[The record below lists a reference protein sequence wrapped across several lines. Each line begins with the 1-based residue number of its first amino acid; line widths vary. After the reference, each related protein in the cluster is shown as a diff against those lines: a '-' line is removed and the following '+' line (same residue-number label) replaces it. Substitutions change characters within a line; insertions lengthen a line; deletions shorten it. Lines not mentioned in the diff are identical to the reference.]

1 MDDLLRSQ
9 EGTVSRRQLLA
20 AGWTPVQVERAVRR
34 RELVVVHPGVYV
46 DHTGPLT
53 PAQRRW
59 AAILYAAPAALHL
72 EHALP
77 DPPGSGPVDVAIDWT
92 RRVATR
98 PGIRV
103 HRVRGLDAK
112 TRWNQSPPRVRLEVA
127 TLALA
132 ARAATDLDAIAWLTD
147 AVGSRRTT
155 ADRLAE
161 TLAVHPRLRRHRL
174 LTGLL
179 TDLRAGTHSVLEHG
193 YLDRVVRPHGLP
205 EPTARQHPRATDD
218 RAGYR
223 DIAHLEVDAHI
234 ELDGGTHDDRAQ
246 RDVDADRD
254 LDDLADGLVTPRLRY
269 RQVFGTPCRTAERL
283 ARLFA
288 GRGWS
293 GVPHPC
299 SPSCPV
305 EAGSNN

>member
-1 MDDLLRSQ
+1 MDDLLRGQ

-20 AGWTPVQVERAVRR
+20 AGWTSVQVDRAVRR
-34 RELVVVHPGVYV
+34 RELVVIHPGVYV
-46 DHTGPLT
+46 EHNGPLT
-53 PAQRRW
+53 AAQRRW
-59 AAILYAAPAALHL
+59 AAVLYAAPAALHL

-77 DPPGSGPVDVAIDWT
+77 DPPGNGPVDVAIDWT

-103 HRVRGLDAK
+103 HRVRGLDVK

-132 ARAATDLDAIAWLTD
+132 ARAVTDLDAIARLTD
-147 AVGSRRTT
+147 AVGGRRTT
-155 ADRLAE
+155 ADRLADA
-161 TLAVHPRLRRHRL
+161 LAAQPRLPRHRL
-174 LTGLL
+174 LTGLVA
-179 TDLRAGTHSVLEHG
+179 DLRAGTHSVLEHG

-205 EPTARQHPRATDD
+205 EPSSRQHARLTGG

-223 DIAHLEVDAHI
+223 DIGHLEVDAHV

-246 RDVDADRD
+246 RDVDADHD

-269 RQVFGTPCRTAERL
+269 HQVFGTPCRTADRL
-283 ARLFA
+283 ARFFA
-288 GRGWS
+288 GRGWQ
-293 GVPHPC
+293 GTPRPC
-299 SPSCPV
+299 STTCQV
-305 EAGSNN
+305 DAGSSD